1 MSELT
6 RSDVPHSAV
15 VRIQIIVHQ
24 QLKDGSLSPKNLS
37 VDELNKLGIAPCAE
51 MRIEGFDK
59 ISCVKNV
66 LDKLEKLNG

>member
-15 VRIQIIVHQ
+15 VRIQIKFHQ
-24 QLKDGSLSPKNLS
+24 QLKDVSLSPTHLS

-51 MRIEGFDK
+51 MKIDGFNQD
-59 ISCVKNV
+59 SCIKNV